1 MKKFTIYLIAAL
13 LTAICTVPAYAVRK
27 NNVAKTPA
35 RVTSGGT
42 ALYGYLGFAESDD
55 FRAGLYEFTPGGFD
69 LKWTD
74 PVYADATMALRTGW
88 MRDDR
93 VCGFMPYYYMGQLVS
108 VIYVEYDFS
117 TGQVLAFL
125 DQDAN
130 MGCYEICAFNA
141 GEGMIYGYG
150 FDSTGQWY
158 FMKSPAGRPFDVQYV
173 RKLTAAQE
181 GEICSSLTW
190 NPRTKMLYGVNAARE
205 LVTVTSSGEQ
215 RKVMDLDRYAQQYI
229 TGLCYAPL
237 EDRYYWNGIVK
248 APGYMTEVSYLYS
261 IDINEGT
268 FEQVDEFANDEQFI
282 FLAATDSWSA
292 PGAPAAAVYDGDS
305 FEQGALSGAVR
316 WRLPSVTESGETLGG
331 TLEWT
336 ASCDGVE
343 TARGDASPG
352 ETVSVEYAGMSTGQ
366 HEFSI
371 FTEQVA
377 PDGSRMVSETATRT
391 MWTGR
396 DIPATPA
403 VVTLAPD
410 KVSWTPVT
418 EGAHGGWIDAAA
430 VTYRVSLNGAN
441 EGSTSATQLDVALPE
456 NLPLCRYVAAVE
468 AVWDDAVSAP
478 GESNPLVVGKP
489 LQLDVQLVPTT
500 QQVSLMTTADV
511 NGDSYGW
518 FYNREEEALQSD
530 YSEAGPM
537 DDWIFLPVIDFP
549 DAGMVYRFSCSAMCA
564 LSGYP
569 GERMSV
575 WFGDSPEPAAMKIPV
590 LDEFCPSDKDYETY
604 GNWFM
609 IPSAMRGYIG
619 MHASSLPNQY
629 GIRVCD
635 INISRTPIRKDSP
648 SAVTGLKGVAAPGG
662 ALEAKVTFRMPE
674 TTMEGT
680 PLSESEVLT
689 ATVGCGDNESKVT
702 GHPGEN
708 VSASVA
714 TADGDNRITVSV
726 SSGELVGP
734 ESEVTVYTGSDV
746 PAPVRNLK
754 ATVSDDMMS
763 LNLSWD
769 APENGANGGVIIP
782 GQVTYTVFRYVQD
795 VSDNAWQ
802 MVAETGKEKS
812 FTYTLEKGSGQEYV
826 MLGVL
831 AANQKGDSGRIVTV
845 GDVVGTPYRLPMSD
859 DFEDQSGSSLAPWI
873 IYAPASDYTAD
884 WGFGN
889 LAEFVPGGN
898 GGGVIA
904 TASKDGAKG
913 RLGIPRFSTK
923 GKKNISL
930 SLDLYTGTDAAGLEI
945 YAGRAG
951 HAEVERIGTLSGDG
965 GFMMLSLTL
974 PEEYADCGWVQLYID
989 ASFASAR
996 QVLGIASLSVDG
1008 ETAGVREGL
1017 MDSAGNI
1024 YGGRGEV
1031 VFIGNDGGNYR
1042 ICRMDG
1048 TPVLSGRVEGERMSV
1063 ALERGLYVAEVGALR
1078 RKVCVR

>member
-1 MKKFTIYLIAAL
+1 MIYLIAAL
-13 LTAICTVPAYAVRK
+13 VAAICTVPAYAVR
-27 NNVAKTPA
+27 NNNAGKTPA

-69 LKWTD
+69 LKWAD

-108 VIYVEYDFS
+108 VIYVEYDFG
-117 TGQVLAFL
+117 TGQVLVFM

-248 APGYMTEVSYLYS
+248 APGYMTEVSYLYA

-268 FEQVDEFANDEQFI
+268 FEQVDEFANDEQFM
-282 FLAATDSWSA
+282 FLAATDSWAA

-343 TARGDASPG
+343 TAKGVSTPG

-403 VVTLAPD
+403 EVTLAPD
-410 KVSWTPVT
+410 KVSWAPVT

-430 VTYRVSLNGAN
+430 VTYRVALNGAN
-441 EGSTSATQLDVALPE
+441 EGSTSATSLDVALPE

-619 MHASSLPNQY
+619 IHASSQPDQY

-635 INISRTPIRKDSP
+635 INVSRTSIRKDSP
-648 SAVTGLKGVAAPGG
+648 SAVTELQGVAVPGG
-662 ALEAKVTFRMPE
+662 ALKAEVTFRMPE
-674 TTMEGT
+674 TTMDGK
-680 PLSESEVLT
+680 PIPSSEVLT
-689 ATVGCGDNESKVT
+689 ATVRCGKNEAKVT
-702 GHPGEN
+702 GHAGER
-708 VSASVA
+708 VGASVA
-714 TADGDNRITVSV
+714 TANGENRISVSV
-726 SSGELVGP
+726 SSGNLVGP
-734 ESEVTVYTGSDV
+734 DAMVTVYTGADV
-746 PAPVRNLK
+746 PASVRNLK
-754 ATVSDDMMS
+754 AAVSDDMMG
-763 LNLSWD
+763 LTLSWE
-769 APENGANGGVIIP
+769 APETGANGGTIVP
-782 GQVTYTVFRYVQD
+782 QEVTYTVFRYMAG
-795 VSDNAWQ
+795 VSENAWQ
-802 MVAETGKEKS
+802 MVAETGTETG
-812 FTYTLEKGSGQEYV
+812 FTYVAEKGSAQEYV
-826 MLGVL
+826 LLGVL
-831 AANQKGDSGRIVTV
+831 AANKTGDSGRIVTA
-845 GDVVGTPYRLPMSD
+845 GDVVGTPYNLPMAD
-859 DFEDQSGSSLAPWI
+859 DFEDPSGTSLAPWI
-873 IYAPASDYTAD
+873 IYAPGDDYNAD
-884 WGFGN
+884 WGFAD
-889 LAEFVPGGN
+889 LTEYVPGGEGN
-898 GGGVIA
+898 GVIA
-904 TASKDGAKG
+904 TADSDGTKG
-913 RLGIPRFSTK
+913 RLGIPRFSSK
-923 GKKNISL
+923 GKKDIRL
-930 SLDLYTGTDAAGLEI
+930 TLDLFTGSEAAGLAI
-945 YAGRAG
+945 YATRAG
-951 HAEVERIGTLSGDG
+951 LDRVERLGSLSGDG
-965 GFMMLSLTL
+965 GFRTLSLTL
-974 PEEYADCGWVQLYID
+974 PEEYSECGWVQLYLD
-989 ASFASAR
+989 ATFASAG
-996 QVLGIASLSVDG
+996 QILGIASLSVDG
-1008 ETAGVREGL
+1008 ETSGVREGI
-1017 MDSAGNI
+1017 MDARGNV

-1031 VFIGNDGGNYR
+1031 VFIGNEGSDFR

-1048 TPVLSGRVEGERMSV
+1048 TTAQSGVVEGERMRV
-1063 ALERGLYVAEVGALR
+1063 ALDRGLYVVEVGALR
-1078 RKVCVR
+1078 CKVCVR